1 MSLQVELLLRIHH
14 RNLVCLIGYCI
25 EDNNMALALEY
36 MAQGN
41 LGKALSG
48 AQIIYS
54 DQVID
59 IIIQTTLLTKL
70 SSLST
75 AEDTT
80 VFLSWT
86 QRLRIALDIAQGYS

>member
-25 EDNNMALALEY
+25 EDNNMALVLEY